1 MMGIWHSGGGSMG
14 RRQFTVALWTLF
26 LPGVARPIPL
36 EAEAAAGVRAA
47 LLRGAD
53 AAVGLLGRMDGF
65 WGNPQVRIGL
75 PKGLTDA
82 ARLLKATGQG
92 RQVDELVL
100 AMNRAAE
107 AAVPQ
112 ARPLLLHA
120 VKTISVEDAASLV
133 KGGDTALTQF
143 FAAKTRQPLHDAFL
157 PIVTQ
162 STEKLSLASRYNAL
176 AGRAAAMGLLKGDD
190 TSVQRHV
197 TARALDGLFLMIG
210 AEERKLRADP
220 LRAGS
225 ALLGRVFGGRTR

>member
-1 MMGIWHSGGGSMG
+1 MG
-14 RRQFTVALWTLF
+14 RRKFTVALWTLF
-26 LPGVARPIPL
+26 LPGAVRPMPL

-47 LLRGAD
+47 LQRCAD
-53 AAVGLLGRMDGF
+53 AAVGLLGRVDGF
-65 WGNPQVRIGL
+65 WGDPRVRIGL
-75 PKGLTDA
+75 PKGLADA
-82 ARLLKATGQG
+82 ARLFKATGQG

-112 ARPLLLHA
+112 ARPLLLRA
-120 VKTISVEDAASLV
+120 VKDISVEDATSLV
-133 KGGDTALTQF
+133 KGGDTAVTTF

-162 STEKLSLASRYNAL
+162 ATDKFSLASRYNAL

-197 TARALDGLFLMIG
+197 TARALEGLFLMIG

-225 ALLGRVFGGRTR
+225 ALLGKVFGDRTR

>member
-1 MMGIWHSGGGSMG
+1 MG
-14 RRQFTVALWTLF
+14 RRKFTVALWTLF
-26 LPGVARPIPL
+26 LPGAVRPMPL

-47 LLRGAD
+47 LQRCAD
-53 AAVGLLGRMDGF
+53 AAVGLLGRVDGF
-65 WGNPQVRIGL
+65 WGDPRVRIGL
-75 PKGLTDA
+75 PKGLANA
-82 ARLLKATGQG
+82 ARLFKATGQG

-112 ARPLLLHA
+112 ARPLLLRA
-120 VKTISVEDAASLV
+120 VKDISVEDATSLV
-133 KGGDTALTQF
+133 KGGDTAVTTF

-162 STEKLSLASRYNAL
+162 ATDKFSLASRYNAL

-197 TARALDGLFLMIG
+197 TARALEGLFLMIG

-225 ALLGRVFGGRTR
+225 ALLGKVFGDRTR